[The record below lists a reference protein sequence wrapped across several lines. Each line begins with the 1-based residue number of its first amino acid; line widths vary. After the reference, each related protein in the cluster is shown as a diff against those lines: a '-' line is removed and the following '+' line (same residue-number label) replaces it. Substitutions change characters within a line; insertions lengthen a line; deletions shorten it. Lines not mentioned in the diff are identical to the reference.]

1 MVHQRQIS
9 AIVRLKIWITLVA
22 TASAGI
28 LCDALTASSVFLGGA
43 VAFLGSLAY
52 TLIAYS
58 KNKYVAPTIL
68 IKRHAS
74 AELIKMGLTMVAFAL
89 IFVFFRAVVGVAV
102 LIGYLLATT
111 AYWLGL
117 LFKFGEN

>member
-1 MVHQRQIS
+1 MVHERQIS

-28 LCDALTASSVFLGGA
+28 LFDALTASSVFLGGA
-43 VAFLGSLAY
+43 VAFLGSFVY
-52 TLIAYS
+52 TVIAYS

-68 IKRHAS
+68 MKRHFS
-74 AELIKMGLTMVAFAL
+74 AELIKMGLTIAAFAL
-89 IFVFFRAVVGVAV
+89 IFIFFRSVVGVAV
-102 LIGYLLATT
+102 LLGYLLATT
-111 AYWLGL
+111 AYWIGL